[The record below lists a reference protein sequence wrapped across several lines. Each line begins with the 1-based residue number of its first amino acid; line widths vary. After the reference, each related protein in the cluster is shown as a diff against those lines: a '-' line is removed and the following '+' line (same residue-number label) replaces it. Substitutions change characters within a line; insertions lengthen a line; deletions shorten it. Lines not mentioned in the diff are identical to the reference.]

1 MILVWFLCL
10 KFVFS
15 IRGNNQLVKK
25 SQLDTGKIMI
35 RAFPSGRNFVDLWEW
50 FDWREAF
57 TWL

>member
-35 RAFPSGRNFVDLWEW
+35 RAFPSGRNFVDLWE
-50 FDWREAF
+50 
-57 TWL
+57 